1 MTGVESAGASN
12 ESKQF
17 YTFTVKNGLVPII
30 QLQENKGQTKNETAK
45 KIKTFHP
52 PKKQTEEGKVISDL
66 NRETHSKIQRD
77 EVPIHEVPVFTDL
90 HNVGF
95 DVDTIDLG
103 SIDNPPNDIV
113 ATILLEEDQTVTDLP
128 QLNID
133 TATLF
138 SNDSFFNIEDNTNLD
153 INSLPTD
160 ILNTL
165 NIHTDV
171 VQEEALNEGPTYFN
185 QLKSPSDGGYV
196 SAGSLED
203 LPSDSISPSLYTKS
217 SAEFPTILDQIPN
230 FIEHDEEQP
239 EFQRIAT
246 FDDTEQLEDFIF
258 AKKSKAPPKFKKSA
272 RARNNK
278 REIELEAR
286 KKPIEKKT
294 EAQKNMERCRTYR
307 ENRKKKLTINEI
319 ELEKQEKRHKM
330 LHKKFTDLTTKVEK
344 LREYYLFAIKNGSYK
359 CCKH

>member
-1 MTGVESAGASN
+1 VTGVESAGASN

-30 QLQENKGQTKNETAK
+30 QLQENKNADQTKNETAK
-45 KIKTFHP
+45 KIKTFHLP
-52 PKKQTEEGKVISDL
+52 EKQTKEGKVVGDL

-103 SIDNPPNDIV
+103 SIDNPPNDVV
-113 ATILLEEDQTVTDLP
+113 ATILLGKDQTVTDLP

-165 NIHTDV
+165 NLDSDV
-171 VQEEALNEGPTYFN
+171 VQEETLNEGPTYFN

-203 LPSDSISPSLYTKS
+203 LPSDRISPSLYTKS
-217 SAEFPTILDQIPN
+217 SADCPTILDQIPN

-272 RARNNK
+272 RARKENRGAEKYGKMQNIQ
-278 REIELEAR
+278 REQEEKTNHQRNRTGETR
-286 KKPIEKKT
+286 KKT
-294 EAQKNMERCRTYR
+294 QDVA
-307 ENRKKKLTINEI
+307 
-319 ELEKQEKRHKM
+319 
-330 LHKKFTDLTTKVEK
+330 
-344 LREYYLFAIKNGSYK
+344 
-359 CCKH
+359 